1 MLENMQKPRDLS
13 FYGPCYAPG
22 MNRTDLTV
30 IGLHFT
36 LQLAILA
43 AIGGIYWQL
52 SDVRERLA
60 RVETQ
65 LQYTLPANSDRAGE

>member
-1 MLENMQKPRDLS
+1 
-13 FYGPCYAPG
+13 

-36 LQLAILA
+36 LLLAILT

-52 SDVRERLA
+52 SDVREHLA

-65 LQYTLPANSDRAGE
+65 LQYTLPAISDRAGE

>member
-1 MLENMQKPRDLS
+1 
-13 FYGPCYAPG
+13 

-30 IGLHFT
+30 IGLHLT

-43 AIGGIYWQL
+43 ALGGIYWQL
-52 SDVRERLA
+52 SDVRERLV

-65 LQYTLPANSDRAGE
+65 IQYSLPANSGRAVE